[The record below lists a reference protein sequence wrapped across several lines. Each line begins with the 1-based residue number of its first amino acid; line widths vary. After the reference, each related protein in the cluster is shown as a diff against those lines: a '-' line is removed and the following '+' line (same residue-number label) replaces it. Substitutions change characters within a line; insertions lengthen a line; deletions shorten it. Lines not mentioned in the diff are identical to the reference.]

1 VSVAARFHRRSVGRA
16 AAVAAAQPAAT
27 AAVVAEPAPMA
38 YVGLVTRA
46 IAFSLDAALLNAIAI
61 LTAAVVALSFSIVSI
76 PDPLESVAVAAG
88 GVLYVLWLVGYFVT
102 FWATTGQTPGSRALR
117 LRVRAVGEERL
128 RPRRALLRFAGLTLA
143 ALPLFAGF
151 LMILVDDRRRGLH
164 DRLAR
169 TVVVEEVRDEPAR
182 RQGERRPRP

>member
-1 VSVAARFHRRSVGRA
+1 MSAGPGPWWSRRSPPRWSS
-16 AAVAAAQPAAT
+16 T
-27 AAVVAEPAPMA
+27 APTA

-46 IAFSLDAALLNAIAI
+46 IAFALDAAVINAVAI
-61 LTAAVVALSFSIVSI
+61 LMAAVVALSFSIVSI
-76 PDPLESVAVAAG
+76 PDPLQSVAIAAG
-88 GVLYVLWLVGYFVT
+88 GVLYILWLVGYFVT

-117 LRVRAVGEERL
+117 LRVRTVE
-128 RPRRALLRFAGLTLA
+128 RRAPASAAGAAALAALTLA

-151 LMILVDDRRRGLH
+151 RMILVDDRRRGLH

-182 RQGERRPRP
+182 PRSARPPRP